1 MNSIDDELARLKHS
15 HRYRRLFAIEGEPGP
30 TVRMDGRE
38 VILLSSND
46 YLGLAGHPKIKE
58 AAAEA
63 LRRWGCGSGAS
74 RLVSGTTDLHLELE
88 RRVASFV
95 GSPSALVFG
104 SGYLANIGVIPALA
118 GRGGLIF
125 SDSLN
130 HASIIDGCRLA
141 RSEVRVYPHADI
153 ETLGLLLEKAPPGAG
168 KLVVT
173 ESIFSMDGDLAPLD
187 RIDTVARKH
196 GARVMVDEA
205 HAIGVLGERGA
216 GGMEHFGLAGD
227 EDVRMGTFGKALGS
241 FGAFVAGSETLRD
254 YLINAARSFIFST
267 APPPPALAAAL
278 AALDLLSAEPER
290 RRRLHENADFLRSAL
305 LSLGFRTLPGGRHI
319 LPILVGD
326 DARAEA
332 MRNRVLEGGVFVQA
346 IRPPA
351 VPEGSSRLRIAPTA
365 GHTQA
370 QLERAIDV
378 LARAG
383 RECGLVG
390 SP

>member
-1 MNSIDDELARLKHS
+1 MS
-15 HRYRRLFAIEGEPGP
+15 
-30 TVRMDGRE
+30 T
-38 VILLSSND
+38 
-46 YLGLAGHPKIKE
+46 YLGLDSSTQSLSAI
-58 AAAEA
+58 
-63 LRRWGCGSGAS
+63 LI
-74 RLVSGTTDLHLELE
+74 DL
-88 RRVASFV
+88 
-95 GSPSALVFG
+95 
-104 SGYLANIGVIPALA
+104 
-118 GRGGLIF
+118 
-125 SDSLN
+125 D
-130 HASIIDGCRLA
+130 A
-141 RSEVRVYPHADI
+141 R
-153 ETLGLLLEKAPPGAG
+153 ETLLE
-168 KLVVT
+168 VT
-173 ESIFSMDGDLAPLD
+173 INYDQRLPEFK
-187 RIDTVARKH
+187 TEH
-196 GARVMVDEA
+196 
-205 HAIGVLGERGA
+205 GVLP
-216 GGMEHFGLAGD
+216 
-227 EDVRMGTFGKALGS
+227 GKDPA
-241 FGAFVAGSETLRD
+241 VAHSDPL
-254 YLINAARSFIFST
+254 LWV
-267 APPPPALAAAL
+267 